1 MANVNK
7 FLQKFNQD
15 LEEWSGKIAT
25 LENEIQL
32 ETQRNV
38 DEKIKLC
45 TEIDVRNFVR
55 SGNLFS
61 VFEKMISDMLS
72 NLINV

>member
-25 LENEIQL
+25 LESEIQL
-32 ETQRNV
+32 ETQRNA

-61 VFEKMISDMLS
+61 VLEKMISDMLS
-72 NLINV
+72 NISFN

>member
-32 ETQRNV
+32 ETQRNA

>member
-1 MANVNK
+1 VANVNK

>member
-25 LENEIQL
+25 LESEIQL
-32 ETQRNV
+32 ETQRNA

-72 NLINV
+72 NISFN

>member
-1 MANVNK
+1 VANVNK

-32 ETQRNV
+32 ETQRNA